1 MDLTNFSIAVPEA
14 LQISSFSSFL
24 PGKPMAI
31 ENALLKRVMESS
43 KTLSETLS
51 R

>member
-24 PGKPMAI
+24 RGKPMAI